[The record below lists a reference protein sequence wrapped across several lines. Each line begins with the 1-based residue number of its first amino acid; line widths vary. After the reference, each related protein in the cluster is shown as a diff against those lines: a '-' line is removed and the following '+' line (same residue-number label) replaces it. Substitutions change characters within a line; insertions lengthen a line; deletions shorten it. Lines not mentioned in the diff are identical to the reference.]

1 VTVVEWLRGDV
12 EPKPMADAP
21 APRNAVPRW
30 PARPLDDCA
39 EEKDECC
46 AAGATK
52 ACCEPPRCAEDDE
65 RSKEDAGMLGLRLL
79 SLVRAY
85 IDDDVVLLPFGLA
98 LLGDGDAEDEDKSTA
113 GLECMC
119 KLLVLITSAR
129 ARMRPTLVGP
139 LKTPL
144 DDGAADEGAEPR
156 GRGYMFPPAPAG
168 VRPLLS
174 EFDPVAA
181 ASRSFCCCCATT
193 RYPATA
199 YGCVCRACCTAS
211 ARDGFARDSRSE
223 WR

>member
-1 VTVVEWLRGDV
+1 VVEWLRGDV

-30 PARPLDDCA
+30 PVRPDDCVVG
-39 EEKDECC
+39 EKEECC
-46 AAGATK
+46 AGGATK

-65 RSKEDAGMLGLRLL
+65 RSKEDAGILGLRLL

-85 IDDDVVLLPFGLA
+85 IDVVVLPFGLA
-98 LLGDGDAEDEDKSTA
+98 LLGDGDEDDERSTA
-113 GLECMC
+113 ELECMC

-139 LKTPL
+139 LITPL
-144 DDGAADEGAEPR
+144 DDGAADDEDAEPR

-174 EFDPVAA
+174 EFDPAAA

-199 YGCVCRACCTAS
+199 YGCVCKACCTAS

-223 WR
+223 